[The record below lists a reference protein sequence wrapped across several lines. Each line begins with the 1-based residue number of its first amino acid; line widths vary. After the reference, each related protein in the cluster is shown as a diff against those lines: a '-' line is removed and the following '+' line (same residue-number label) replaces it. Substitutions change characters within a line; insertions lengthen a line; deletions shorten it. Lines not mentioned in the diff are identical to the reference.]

1 MGVLEHPPK
10 NAHNSWVKKNEILE
24 FEDENLILS
33 KFLQMI
39 MLVYTVYYL
48 NIRFEVI

>member
-1 MGVLEHPPK
+1 MGVWEHPQK
-10 NAHNSWVKKNEILE
+10 NSHNFWVEKNEILE
-24 FEDENLILS
+24 FEDENLIFS

-39 MLVYTVYYL
+39 MLVYTVYNL